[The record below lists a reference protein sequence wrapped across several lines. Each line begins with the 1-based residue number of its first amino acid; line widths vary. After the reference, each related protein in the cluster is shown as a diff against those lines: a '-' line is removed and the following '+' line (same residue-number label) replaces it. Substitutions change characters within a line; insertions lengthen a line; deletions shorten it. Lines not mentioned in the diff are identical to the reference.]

1 MKKPTGDLWF
11 TSKPIG
17 HNVLNQTVARLCS
30 EAGIGGYRT
39 NHSLRATVAT
49 RLYQAGIDEQLI
61 MERTGH
67 RSLEGVRSYKHTSEG
82 QKEAVSDI
90 LHSRPAEQPP
100 HAQSQALGT
109 TTHSLVQYNTATNNH
124 SQVNVQQHI
133 RTAQSILP
141 PTFNFHSCTVNINY
155 GASNQE

>member
-1 MKKPTGDLWF
+1 MLRQAISDVAKAFTSRQTETLILFPALIGDFWF

-30 EAGIGGYRT
+30 EAAIGGYRT
-39 NHSLRATVAT
+39 NHSLHAT
-49 RLYQAGIDEQLI
+49 RLYQAGVDEQLI

-82 QKEAVSDI
+82 QREAASDI
-90 LHSRPAEQPP
+90 LHSNPAELLP

-109 TTHSLVQYNTATNNH
+109 TTHSLNRYNTATNNH
-124 SQVNVQQHI
+124 SQVNVQ
-133 RTAQSILP
+133 
-141 PTFNFHSCTVNINY
+141 
-155 GASNQE
+155 